1 MSRDQKSHD
10 IKRVICGPTYSFPGT
25 IRGSIDFASFSL
37 RRCIEGLLWCPWCSK
52 SWSRISGHAAVRVVG
67 LGGNCNRRKF
77 VCARRVLRL
86 CQESPSWHLRNSKL
100 PGSQR
105 DNHFHDNIA
114 GCSMFLLFIT
124 EIYILCYLRYVSDSF
139 SIRFAGYL
147 LMRGKVPVGEQR
159 SVEHF
164 SHLPPNRRSSFFKV
178 KGNLF

>member
-25 IRGSIDFASFSL
+25 IWGSIDFASFSL

-52 SWSRISGHAAVRVVG
+52 SWSRISGHVVFRVVG

-86 CQESPSWHLRNSKL
+86 CPESPSWHLRNSKL

-114 GCSMFLLFIT
+114 GCSMFYYSLQKYIYYATCDMSPILLVSGLLA
-124 EIYILCYLRYVSDSF
+124 IYSWEEKSQLESKGQSNISPIYLQIEEVAFLR
-139 SIRFAGYL
+139 
-147 LMRGKVPVGEQR
+147 
-159 SVEHF
+159 
-164 SHLPPNRRSSFFKV
+164 
-178 KGNLF
+178 